1 MNMNFVIALMATSFL
16 EQTIVTL
23 VRVTTSYRAVE
34 LGISVVGIGIIAAA
48 FSILPIAMAVALGR
62 YIDKGNDARAVWYGA
77 ALMIVGCAGFL
88 VAESPIT
95 LILFTAI
102 LGASHMVMTVGL
114 QVLCARQQ
122 GPGMMEKMVGNYMVA
137 NAIGQGLGAYIVGWT
152 GGASAIP
159 PTEFLFGIGLALC
172 GLQMA
177 SSLFLRPSQK
187 IAVKASDG
195 KPIALRDVVS
205 APGYGGLFTIGIVSV
220 VAQDLI
226 VVYMPLLGA
235 ARSISVD
242 DVGRLLAMRAGASMV
257 ARFSFTRLY
266 AKLGTWRLAAFSTF
280 GSAVG
285 YLALAIPMPVILM
298 YAAIAL
304 TGFALGISVTIS
316 IAGLMAITRPEM
328 LGMSNSVR
336 MVGNRIGVFVVPFIA
351 GLVATAA
358 GIGSV
363 FVLLGL
369 SLAASAS
376 VVQLQKRKP

>member
-34 LGISVVGIGIIAAA
+34 LGISFIGVGIISAA
-48 FSILPIAMAVALGR
+48 FSVLPIAMAVAIGR

-77 ALMIVGCAGFL
+77 VLMILGCAGFL
-88 VAESPIT
+88 FAESQLA
-95 LILFTAI
+95 LILCTAV

-122 GPGMMEKMVGNYMVA
+122 GAGAMERMIGNYMVA
-137 NAIGQGLGAYIVGWT
+137 NAIGQGLGSIVVGGT
-152 GGASAIP
+152 GGSAAIP

-177 SSLFLRPSQK
+177 SSLFIRPSQK
-187 IAVKASDG
+187 VVTQSSDA
-195 KPIALRDVVS
+195 KPVALRDVVS

-226 VVYMPLLGA
+226 AIYMPLLGA
-235 ARSISVD
+235 VRGISAEA
-242 DVGRLLAMRAGASMV
+242 VGLMLLARAFASFV
-257 ARFSFTRLY
+257 ARFLFARLH
-266 AKLGTWRLAAFSTF
+266 ARMGTWRLAAISTF
-280 GSAVG
+280 ASAAS
-285 YLALAIPMPVILM
+285 YCALAIPMPTALM
-298 YAAIAL
+298 YLTIAV

-316 IAGLMAITRPEM
+316 IAGLMAITKPEM

-336 MVGNRIGVFVVPFIA
+336 MVGNRIGVFVVPFLA
-351 GLVATAA
+351 GLLATAA